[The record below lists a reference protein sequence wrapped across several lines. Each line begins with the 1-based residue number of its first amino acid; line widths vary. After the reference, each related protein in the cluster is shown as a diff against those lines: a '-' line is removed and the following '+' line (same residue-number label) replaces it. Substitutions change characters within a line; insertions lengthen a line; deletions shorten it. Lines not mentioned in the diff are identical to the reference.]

1 MTARQLKITGL
12 EVSDVRFPTSFD
24 EHGSD
29 ASHPAPDYSAV
40 YVRLTTNSS
49 QFFTR
54 PGIQWV
60 FEIATRAGWEY
71 GPRVLCV
78 DIMVEIFQFKYIFA

>member
-1 MTARQLKITGL
+1 MRYLATASSAKIIKLSNGILSRAMSTDRQLKITEL

-40 YVRLTTNSS
+40 YVKLITNSS
-49 QFFTR
+49 KS
-54 PGIQWV
+54 V
-60 FEIATRAGWEY
+60 
-71 GPRVLCV
+71 
-78 DIMVEIFQFKYIFA
+78 

>member
-12 EVSDVRFPTSFD
+12 EVTDVRFPTSFD

-54 PGIQWV
+54 PSIQWGIKMGTWAESACHIV
-60 FEIATRAGWEY
+60 NLGLYVEDRA
-71 GPRVLCV
+71 
-78 DIMVEIFQFKYIFA
+78 

>member
-1 MTARQLKITGL
+1 MSTDRQLKITEL

-40 YVRLTTNSS
+40 YVKLITNSS
-49 QFFTR
+49 KS
-54 PGIQWV
+54 V
-60 FEIATRAGWEY
+60 
-71 GPRVLCV
+71 
-78 DIMVEIFQFKYIFA
+78 